1 MSQTNGPTKRH
12 VTKQAVR
19 PLNNGDGL
27 VSTLVAA
34 SVAPATRRAYA
45 SDWQRFAA
53 WCSARGI
60 DALLAGEDSMAT
72 YVAEASTAVDE
83 VGDWVVASSTLQRW
97 ISGINQVHAAAGGVV
112 PGRSELV
119 RRTLAGVRRTRATPA
134 RRRRPLRVGE
144 LRAIVTR
151 ARLDAAGWTCE
162 IRAARDAFVLLA
174 GYFGAF
180 RSAELVALAVGDVM
194 LEHDG
199 LRVAVRRSKTDQVAV
214 GTTKGLP
221 QTTAADLCPVC
232 AWVRWRHLVDA
243 HDAGGRP
250 ALIAHLEAT
259 ADAGWN
265 GNEHLCQEQPAPP
278 VRSDRAVLIRRLG
291 SAGWISS
298 EGVAANAVNYVV
310 RHRATA
316 AGLSAAVVERLGAHS
331 LRAGFVTDAYAA
343 GASDG
348 EVMRQTGHRSITQVR
363 AYQRDAPMVGNAVTR
378 LDPDRHH
385 RP

>member
-1 MSQTNGPTKRH
+1 MSLRPGSVERH
-12 VTKQAVR
+12 VTKLPDV
-19 PLNNGDGL
+19 PLASGDA
-27 VSTLVAA
+27 LVAA
-34 SVAPATRRAYA
+34 LVDASVSPATRRAYA
-45 SDWQRFAA
+45 ADWDRFNA
-53 WCSARGI
+53 WCIPHGI
-60 DALLAGEDSMAT
+60 DALVPGEDAVAT
-72 YVAEASTAVDE
+72 YVAEASVTIDG

-97 ISGINQVHAAAGGVV
+97 VSGINQVHAAVGGAV

-134 RRRRPLRVGE
+134 RRRRPLRVKE
-144 LRAIVTR
+144 LRAIVNQ
-151 ARLDAAGWTCE
+151 ARLDASGWTDE
-162 IRAARDAFVLLA
+162 IRAVRDAFILLA

-180 RSAELVALAVGDVM
+180 RSAELVALTVADVTF
-194 LEHDG
+194 ENDG
-199 LRVAVRRSKTDQVAV
+199 LRVAVRRSKTDQLAV

-221 QTTAADLCPVC
+221 RTTAPGLCPVC
-232 AWVRWRHLVDA
+232 AWVRWRDLIDA

-250 ALIAHLEAT
+250 VLIAHLEL
-259 ADAGWN
+259 GWDEQ
-265 GNEHLCQEQPAPP
+265 EHLCQERSAPP

-291 SAGWISS
+291 SAGWIGS

-310 RHRATA
+310 RQRAAA

-378 LDPDRHH
+378 LDPDR
-385 RP
+385 P